1 MPGSTRDQP
10 HDGQPASPLLGRV
23 KEIASEGHAKAAAG
37 GADAA
42 LVGHR
47 DAFDEKISARSFDRA
62 DGVSSQSG
70 RLT

>member
-10 HDGQPASPLLGRV
+10 RRPAGEPLLGRV
-23 KEIASEGHAKAAAG
+23 QEIASEGHAKAAAC

-47 DAFDEKISARSFDRA
+47 DAFDEKIRPDLSTGPMA
-62 DGVSSQSG
+62 
-70 RLT
+70 

>member
-10 HDGQPASPLLGRV
+10 HDGQPASLCSGASR
-23 KEIASEGHAKAAAG
+23 KIASEGHAKAASG

-47 DAFDEKISARSFDRA
+47 DAFDEKFRPDLSTGPMA
-62 DGVSSQSG
+62 
-70 RLT
+70 

>member
-10 HDGQPASPLLGRV
+10 HDGQPLLRCI
-23 KEIASEGHAKAAAG
+23 KEIASEGHAKAAPG

-47 DAFDEKISARSFDRA
+47 DAFDEKIRPDLSTGPMA
-62 DGVSSQSG
+62 
-70 RLT
+70 

>member
-10 HDGQPASPLLGRV
+10 HDGQPLLGRV

-47 DAFDEKISARSFDRA
+47 DAFDEKIRPDLSTGPMA
-62 DGVSSQSG
+62 
-70 RLT
+70 